1 MIVYKWINKIG
12 LLFIIL
18 LYDMN
23 LLFVF
28 MRFFG
33 EVFII
38 VIRSK
43 NLKLYIIIFILFK
56 IIFNNL
62 DK

>member
-33 EVFII
+33 EFFII

-43 NLKLYIIIFILFK
+43 NLKLYIIIFIVFK

>member
-1 MIVYKWINKIG
+1 MKNKIG

-33 EVFII
+33 EFFII

>member
-33 EVFII
+33 EFFII

>member
-1 MIVYKWINKIG
+1 MIVYKWINKID

-33 EVFII
+33 EFFII

>member
-33 EVFII
+33 EFFII

-56 IIFNNL
+56 IIFNIL